1 MNDPNAGLA
10 LVLRL
15 TGTNGSKQFDRITKT
30 KTVESILSSMSS
42 QGISTYTEHLIKQF
56 NENDLQE

>member
-1 MNDPNAGLA
+1 MNDPNTGLA
-10 LVLRL
+10 LILRL